1 MPSGL
6 HTMQVEASVGELW
19 KYVSVM
25 DLWAPL
31 VPGYID
37 HKVLSEKE
45 STWKFK
51 TDLGFMK
58 KKIHLKVNI
67 TDWQEPSKVQFDLT
81 GINERFHGHGYFE
94 SKSLGKD
101 TSKMTGFLEINA
113 EGALA
118 KMVNPLLNSILPELT
133 TELTEAVAYK
143 VEGIYSS
150 R

>member
-6 HTMQVEASVGELW
+6 HKMQVEASVEELW
-19 KYVSVM
+19 KFVSVM
-25 DLWAPL
+25 DIWAPL
-31 VPGYID
+31 VPGYMEHEIFND
-37 HKVLSEKE
+37 KE

-51 TDLGFMK
+51 TEVGFLK

-67 TDWQEPSKVQFDLT
+67 TDWKEPSMVTFNLT
-81 GINERFHGHGYFE
+81 GINERFHGQGYFRAE
-94 SKSLGKD
+94 AIGTNSS
-101 TSKMTGFLEINA
+101 TMTGYLEINA
-113 EGALA
+113 EGPLA
-118 KMVNPLLNSILPELT
+118 KMVNPLLNSILPEMT

>member
-6 HTMQVEASVGELW
+6 HKMQVEASVEELW

-25 DLWAPL
+25 DVWAPL

-37 HKVLSEKE
+37 HKILSESE

-51 TDLGFMK
+51 TDMGFLK
-58 KKIHLKVNI
+58 KKIHLKVDI
-67 TDWQEPSKVQFDLT
+67 TDWQEPSKVTFNLT
-81 GINERFHGHGYFE
+81 GINERFQGHGFFE
-94 SKSLGKD
+94 SESIGKD
-101 TSKMTGFLEINA
+101 TSNMTGYLEINA
-113 EGALA
+113 EGPLA
-118 KMVNPLLNSILPELT
+118 KMVNPLLNSILPEMT